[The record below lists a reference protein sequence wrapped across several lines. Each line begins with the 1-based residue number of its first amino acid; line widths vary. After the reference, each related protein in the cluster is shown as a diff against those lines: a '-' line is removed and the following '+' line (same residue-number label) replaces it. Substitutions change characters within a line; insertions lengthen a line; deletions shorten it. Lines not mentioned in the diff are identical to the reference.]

1 MSNNVIIKI
10 TIMYSMCTTSLLHTV
25 ETHAIGERTL
35 TAYRLVVPS
44 VAFATCQLYIYNP
57 FQSIFYSMLLQKKIE
72 A

>member
-1 MSNNVIIKI
+1 M
-10 TIMYSMCTTSLLHTV
+10 TTMYSIRITSLLL
-25 ETHAIGERTL
+25 IKMKGERTL

-44 VAFATCQLYIYNP
+44 VAFTTCQLYIDNP